1 MRFFQKR
8 YQENTKLLNI
18 CKFISDVVMTVV
30 MAFSLVYFT
39 CHEVDISGSSMMP
52 QLGND
57 HRVLVNRM
65 AYTIIKPK
73 RYSVIAFTKADD
85 SSGKIYVKRVIGLP
99 GETVQIKDKKVYIDG
114 KLLEDDHIQDEI
126 LTAGFAAN
134 EIKLKSDEYFVL
146 GDNRNNSEDSRFA
159 GVGLIKEENIVG
171 KVWAKSAPIT
181 DVGLVR

>member
-1 MRFFQKR
+1 MRFFQRR

-18 CKFISDVVMTVV
+18 CKFISDVIMTIVF
-30 MAFSLVYFT
+30 AFSLVCFT

-57 HRVLVNRM
+57 NRVLVNRM

-73 RYSVIAFTKADD
+73 RYNVIAFIKTGD

-99 GETVQIKDKKVYIDG
+99 GETVQIKDKKVYING
-114 KLLEDDHIQDEI
+114 ELLEDDRIQDEI
-126 LTAGFAAN
+126 LTAGFAAS
-134 EIKLKSDEYFVL
+134 EITLKSDEYFVL

-181 DVGLVR
+181 GVGLVK